1 MRRSLSLELDITWEV
16 NESMGETWWNT
27 IGQAPAAPAL
37 SAAPHFEGP
46 EGPTHLA
53 IFEDRLCWTRKTWAQ
68 RVAPSTW
75 RRGAFVW
82 RETLPL
88 AQSCVRLLGV
98 LEEAQLVGVPPQSP
112 QHSNLI
118 QSHPISTSQHSVVLS
133 VLSVL
138 SAFHCGFVQQF
149 LSSQV
154 SVTRKS
160 CTRGICLLGWRSR
173 VCPGRV
179 SYSPSETRE
188 KTTWNDLKWLVRAGD
203 QPVKKWPNLVF
214 CGRHHH
220 LILHLHL

>member
-1 MRRSLSLELDITWEV
+1 MVKHYWANTWEKIV
-16 NESMGETWWNT
+16 SSTSRHYEIQIYTNGDVGGEKKRTMGTLISRNSWSHQQW
-27 IGQAPAAPAL
+27 QWQVAPAAPAEL

-118 QSHPISTSQHSVVLS
+118 QSHPISTSQHLNI
-133 VLSVL
+133 
-138 SAFHCGFVQQF
+138 Q
-149 LSSQV
+149 
-154 SVTRKS
+154 
-160 CTRGICLLGWRSR
+160 
-173 VCPGRV
+173 
-179 SYSPSETRE
+179 
-188 KTTWNDLKWLVRAGD
+188 
-203 QPVKKWPNLVF
+203 
-214 CGRHHH
+214 
-220 LILHLHL
+220 

>member
-1 MRRSLSLELDITWEV
+1 M
-16 NESMGETWWNT
+16 
-27 IGQAPAAPAL
+27 APAAPAEL

-53 IFEDRLCWTRKTWAQ
+53 IFEDRLCWTRKTWGQ

-118 QSHPISTSQHSVVLS
+118 QSHPISTSQHLNIQYFSQFSQHSIVDLFSSSS
-133 VLSVL
+133 VLRSQSLGSLVL
-138 SAFHCGFVQQF
+138 EAF
-149 LSSQV
+149 V
-154 SVTRKS
+154 S
-160 CTRGICLLGWRSR
+160 
-173 VCPGRV
+173 
-179 SYSPSETRE
+179 
-188 KTTWNDLKWLVRAGD
+188 
-203 QPVKKWPNLVF
+203 
-214 CGRHHH
+214 
-220 LILHLHL
+220 